1 MGKQPQCYDPTVSYN
16 WNTTTKHVW
25 PLCQHHHFLTEQITC
40 ALLGKKHPQPYVS
53 AFKLTW
59 FISGTSSSLA
69 GQSPTTQG
77 SGSEDDSE
85 SGFPMGHEKRGTNR
99 SSILKAPFR
108 VMFRQKLPQKAMDYG
123 NWSDYVI
130 AFCGHSESVQV
141 VERMCRF
148 SSDFGA
154 AEAHNFLFIL
164 MTSYDY
170 ISHLFVLENLAKY
183 PTWWLMLRPLPV
195 LPPSSLPIFFPLRFV
210 FVFLGLYFS
219 AFCFILVSSISS
231 KSIYPP
237 AN

>member
-1 MGKQPQCYDPTVSYN
+1 M
-16 WNTTTKHVW
+16 
-25 PLCQHHHFLTEQITC
+25 
-40 ALLGKKHPQPYVS
+40 
-53 AFKLTW
+53 
-59 FISGTSSSLA
+59 
-69 GQSPTTQG
+69 
-77 SGSEDDSE
+77 
-85 SGFPMGHEKRGTNR
+85 
-99 SSILKAPFR
+99 
-108 VMFRQKLPQKAMDYG
+108 
-123 NWSDYVI
+123 I

-210 FVFLGLYFS
+210 LFFWGCIFRLF
-219 AFCFILVSSISS
+219 VSSWSAQYLQS
-231 KSIYPP
+231 LSTLQQTNM
-237 AN
+237 AS